1 MVKNCSPVFAE
12 QTRVSLLERAGRV
25 IMLIGR
31 LNISLKSKFRLLSG
45 LSLLLVGLL
54 SACGDAATATPGSIS
69 PTAPVATSAATA
81 SVTAQPTGGTVPTAV
96 GPTSPTNTTV
106 PSTTATV
113 GAGGLTM
120 KKAFAQLEPQV
131 KTWQADAV
139 YISIS
144 NPPDSPIGIDPE
156 GRSQGWFF
164 ETLSPSTTKHAFWL
178 VSSDATGKATV
189 AKSIED
195 SLPKDRTV
203 LLGGRKLPEI
213 GSLIDTDQL
222 MQVARQ
228 NGGTASDRP
237 VGTRLARSA
246 KEGEPLAFDL
256 LFYKGEDV
264 VRLRID
270 AQSGKPVEN
279 EKG

>member
-54 SACGDAATATPGSIS
+54 AACGDAATATPGSIS